1 MSDVVKMPP
10 KEEKSPAEQIGE
22 EFKAQLELQFRR
34 GLYMGVS
41 VVTGAVNQEISKL
54 ANKTNKRLV
63 DYQTALAKIS
73 RLCSTKLNDPD
84 KHKEE

>member
-10 KEEKSPAEQIGE
+10 KEEKSPAEQLGE

-34 GLYMGVS
+34 GLYTGVS
-41 VVTGAVNQEISKL
+41 AVTGAVNQEISAL
-54 ANKTNKRLV
+54 AKKPNKHLV

-73 RLCSTKLNDPD
+73 RLCSTKLNNPD
-84 KHKEE
+84 KHKE

>member
-10 KEEKSPAEQIGE
+10 KEEKSPAEQLGE

-34 GLYMGVS
+34 GLYTGDS
-41 VVTGAVNQEISKL
+41 AVTGAVNQEISAL
-54 ANKTNKRLV
+54 AKKPNKRLV

-73 RLCSTKLNDPD
+73 RLCSTKLNNPD
-84 KHKEE
+84 KHKE